1 MSGRNENVD
10 GVANRIDGRAL
21 PASPLEEPHDSRSQ
35 ANKVQ
40 VPVALPG
47 GQGDNRGPSAA
58 DGHPRCNTGV
68 DNGGQGSRN
77 KSPHSRSV
85 GKTPGIYLPVKHNHR
100 AESLEDN
107 HRAESFEDNHRAES
121 LEDNHR
127 AESLEDNHRAE
138 SFEGKKPWIHLDPAH
153 HEVYKGERLGLFYDL
168 VVVAVLSVFSTTHE
182 LSSPHTIVNYL
193 LYYIVLYWTWVSQT
207 YYDVR
212 FQAGDLYHYF
222 FKLFQMSTF
231 AYIGAASGNWN
242 PGHIQDPG
250 RLNMTGFEAA
260 QQIFE
265 MSFWASRQLWEVICP
280 IVVLLISMAL
290 SITAASIDASS
301 ASLVHLKIGLL
312 YTGIVLE
319 FIMLSVLSLGDRD
332 FCKVK
337 SKDIAERYRA
347 FTLIIL
353 GEGFISLLRAAS
365 EANSSL
371 STNDAGTY
379 GQVVV
384 VARSDGTSFG
394 DYKEPEVEYE
404 VDREPEEACRDL
416 TWLWEMLHFFLL
428 FGILL
433 LLAGMINFIV
443 ALSLIDGLDMVNST
457 PNTTF
462 DYAVN
467 GFQPPPLDLNR
478 TAILLDKLPLIP
490 EFKQEMDT
498 LIAEA
503 MKANRTEDTIM
514 LAYQYLG
521 QIIVDATRSY
531 GVEVTTEMSD
541 TLDAL
546 STLNVTYSEDQAER
560 SSLQSQAKHLAIELT
575 QDPIDVALSGTQWLY
590 PTAVR

>member
-1 MSGRNENVD
+1 MSEHNENVD
-10 GVANRIDGRAL
+10 GLANRIDGRAL
-21 PASPLEEPHDSRSQ
+21 PASPLEERHGSGSQ

-40 VPVALPG
+40 VPVALHLGSETQVGTPAKQG
-47 GQGDNRGPSAA
+47 PSPPASQVHVNCGTEVRADPLSATVDDQNNPTHAPAPLNSANGRNHGDIAGEQGDNKAHSAA
-58 DGHPRCNTGV
+58 EGQPGTNAGV
-68 DNGGQGSRN
+68 EQGSQA
-77 KSPHSRSV
+77 KPLYSTPV
-85 GKTPGIYLPVKHNHR
+85 GKTPYIYLPVKHNHR
-100 AESLEDN
+100 EESLEDN
-107 HRAESFEDNHRAES
+107 HREESPEDNHRAESLENNHRAES

-127 AESLEDNHRAE
+127 AESLEDKE
-138 SFEGKKPWIHLDPAH
+138 PWINLKPNDHV
-153 HEVYKGERLGLFYDL
+153 VYKGERLGLFYDL

-250 RLNMTGFEAA
+250 SLNMTGFEAA

-332 FCKVK
+332 ICKVK

-384 VARSDGTSFG
+384 VS
-394 DYKEPEVEYE
+394 
-404 VDREPEEACRDL
+404 
-416 TWLWEMLHFFLL
+416 
-428 FGILL
+428 
-433 LLAGMINFIV
+433 
-443 ALSLIDGLDMVNST
+443 GL
-457 PNTTF
+457 PP
-462 DYAVN
+462 
-467 GFQPPPLDLNR
+467 QPSNLNK
-478 TAILLDKLPLIP
+478 AANLLDKLPLIP
-490 EFKQEMDT
+490 DNPWHVRFKQEMDT

-503 MKANRTEDTIM
+503 MKANRTEDTII

-541 TLDAL
+541 NLDAL